1 MPAKPASF
9 RNHIREIQT
18 RYERAI
24 EKLGSKDIRIEAVL
38 LHSGSEL
45 VYPYDDAHMPFRSL
59 GHFKHWMPINLAD
72 QFVLVRPGKRPVFFE
87 VRKDDFWVDTTAQI
101 DAEFLAPFQV
111 VRVERPEQVLNHLP
125 PQRRIAFLGDSA
137 AMAGKLGMPSALINE
152 PNLRNHLDYGRSLKT
167 PWEIQQIRT
176 ANEGGVV
183 AHEVAYSAF
192 LEGASEFEIFNRY
205 LEGAGRS
212 ELEQPFAPIVC
223 LDEKASILHYQH
235 RRQTSG
241 RNSRVLLLD
250 AGHGCN
256 GYAADITRT
265 HVRETAHPVF
275 QELNVRVCL
284 MMHELIAMCKLGQ
297 PYETIQNATH
307 DKTLHILRDLGIAR
321 GRIEQLKKHKI
332 SHLFFPHGIGHSLGI
347 QVHDVGGLFKDDS
360 CVLLPPPEEHR
371 SLRMTRK
378 LEDTMVYTI
387 EPGIY
392 FIPMLLNPERKTPR
406 GKLLNWKLVDQLIP
420 LGGVRHEDDVLITKK
435 GPVNLT
441 AEAAARVLK

>member
-1 MPAKPASF
+1 MPAQSATF
-9 RNHIREIQT
+9 RSHIRELQT
-18 RYERAI
+18 RYESAI
-24 EKLGSKDIRIEAVL
+24 EKLGTKDIHIEAVL
-38 LHSGSEL
+38 LHSGSEQ
-45 VYPYDDAHMPFRSL
+45 VYAYDDAHVPFRAL
-59 GHFKHWMPINLAD
+59 GHFKHWMPVNLAD
-72 QFVLVRPGKRPVFFE
+72 QFVLVRPGKRPVFFA
-87 VRKDDFWVDTTAQI
+87 VRKDDFWVDTTQQI
-101 DAEFLAPFQV
+101 DPGFLAPFQI
-111 VRVERPEQVLNHLP
+111 VRLERPEQLLGHLP
-125 PQRRIAFLGDSA
+125 PQRRIAFMGDSS
-137 AMAGKLGMPSALINE
+137 AMAGKLGMPSPLINE
-152 PNLRNHLDYGRSLKT
+152 PNLRNQLDYCRSIKT

-176 ANEGGVV
+176 ANEGGVI
-183 AHEVAYSAF
+183 AHEAAYAAF

-205 LEGAGRS
+205 LEGARRS

-223 LDEKASILHYQH
+223 LDEKSAILHYQH
-235 RRQTSG
+235 RRQTTGSG
-241 RNSRVLLLD
+241 SRVLLLD
-250 AGHGCN
+250 AGHSCN

-275 QELNVRVCL
+275 QELNIRVCL
-284 MMHELIAMCKLGQ
+284 LMHELIDLCKLGQ
-297 PYETIQNATH
+297 PYEKIQNATH
-307 DKTLHILRDLGIAR
+307 EKTLQVLRDLGIVR
-321 GRIEQLKKHKI
+321 GRVEQLKKHKI

-378 LEDTMVYTI
+378 LEESMVYTI

-406 GKLLNWKLVDQLIP
+406 GKLLNWKLIDQLLP